1 MKKQYLCSFT
11 LSILVASAVHGAT
24 VRIKNETLTP
34 VWARINEQTHAAY
47 HEPSH
52 PSYQHRIPAAA
63 TTLGASEIVFPL
75 IDKYKGRVYP
85 SFKKINPGTSRYF
98 DSGLTPITKIT
109 FHRKIPIPLWFTIK
123 TDIGRFTVEA
133 RVEYTGWEKA
143 KRVK

>member
-11 LSILVASAVHGAT
+11 LSILVASAAHGAT

-34 VWARINEQTHAAY
+34 VWARINEQTHLAY

-52 PSYQHRIPAAA
+52 RSYQ
-63 TTLGASEIVFPL
+63 
-75 IDKYKGRVYP
+75 KGRVYP
-85 SFKKINPGTSRYF
+85 SFKKINPGTSKYF

-109 FHRKIPIPLWFTIK
+109 FHRKIPIWLWFTIK